1 LAFSMVLPGLRA
13 DSPPGVPERP
23 KPGVIISI
31 SRSIT
36 QRHTVPPLSNTSP
49 DLTTSTAEST
59 ESHTFFFGTGA
70 SARTVYARTKWMIGR
85 LARDLGPVR
94 KVVSSMFE
102 RLGQATRREVEM
114 NRLLL
119 IDTGKT
125 RPSLTTRPAQHPVRG
140 ARLRYSTV
148 KS

>member
-1 LAFSMVLPGLRA
+1 VNFSIVLPGLRG
-13 DSPPGVPERP
+13 DSPPGVPQRP

-31 SRSIT
+31 SRWIA

-94 KVVSSMFE
+94 KVVSNMFE
-102 RLGQATRREVEM
+102 GLGQVTRREVEM
-114 NRLLL
+114 RANEP
-119 IDTGKT
+119 T
-125 RPSLTTRPAQHPVRG
+125 SVH
-140 ARLRYSTV
+140 
-148 KS
+148 